1 MAALHDMSYRE
12 LLFQLCQVEDAIR
25 QLRNPQHP
33 SSARAARSDDE
44 SALQVAGT
52 LAAYELRI
60 MKEFRRRRRAP
71 VPDAVL
77 KV

>member
-25 QLRNPQHP
+25 QLRNLQHP
-33 SSARAARSDDE
+33 SSARARSDDE